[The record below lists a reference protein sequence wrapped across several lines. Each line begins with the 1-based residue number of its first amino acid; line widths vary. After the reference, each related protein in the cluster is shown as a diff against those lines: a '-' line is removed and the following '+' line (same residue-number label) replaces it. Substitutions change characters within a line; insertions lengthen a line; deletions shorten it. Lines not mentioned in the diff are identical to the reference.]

1 MDNNSLSP
9 PAISG
14 IFSHFFLGPFFFDMS
29 LNKRNYSLLGL
40 LVLMW
45 GSSFLLID
53 RSLLFFS
60 PEQVVGYRL
69 FIGAI
74 TMMLVAFFY
83 GKKFPR
89 SITPWLHFIV
99 YAVIGNILP
108 YLLIAK
114 GQVTITSGMAGL
126 LMAIMPLVTLVLA
139 HFFLPNDKL
148 NRYKAFGFVIGI
160 SGVLFILSPSLR
172 DGSNTLIGI
181 LLVLSAACAYGV
193 NTIIASRLPS
203 YDPIVSSACVLLIAS
218 TLSFFI
224 WPGVFFIDFSGV
236 PLLSGA
242 SLILLGILPTGLAA
256 LVYFI
261 IINSAGATFLSN
273 INYLIPVVAFF
284 LGALLLGEDILLSN
298 LLALVLI
305 ISGIFVSRFK
315 S

>member
-1 MDNNSLSP
+1 
-9 PAISG
+9 
-14 IFSHFFLGPFFFDMS
+14 
-29 LNKRNYSLLGL
+29 
-40 LVLMW
+40 
-45 GSSFLLID
+45 
-53 RSLLFFS
+53 
-60 PEQVVGYRL
+60 
-69 FIGAI
+69 
-74 TMMLVAFFY
+74 
-83 GKKFPR
+83 
-89 SITPWLHFIV
+89 
-99 YAVIGNILP
+99 
-108 YLLIAK
+108 
-114 GQVTITSGMAGL
+114 MAGL

-224 WPGVFFIDFSGV
+224 WPDVFFIDFSGV

>member
-1 MDNNSLSP
+1 
-9 PAISG
+9 
-14 IFSHFFLGPFFFDMS
+14 
-29 LNKRNYSLLGL
+29 
-40 LVLMW
+40 VLMW

-60 PEQVVGYRL
+60 PEQIVGYRL

-83 GKKFPR
+83 GKQFPR
-89 SITPWLHFIV
+89 AITTWLHYFVFAI
-99 YAVIGNILP
+99 IGSLLP
-108 YLLIAK
+108 YLLIAT

-139 HFFLPNDKL
+139 HFFLPDDKL
-148 NRYKAFGFVIGI
+148 TRYKAFGFVIGI
-160 SGVLFILSPSLR
+160 SGVLFILSPSLS
-172 DGSNTLIGI
+172 DGSNTFIGI
-181 LLVLSAACAYGV
+181 LMVLAAACAYGV
-193 NTIIASRLPS
+193 NTIITSRLPS
-203 YDPIVSSACVLLIAS
+203 YDPIVSSASVLLIAS
-218 TLSFFI
+218 MLSFLI
-224 WPGVFFIDFSGV
+224 WPSIFFIDFSSI
-236 PLLSGA
+236 PLLSGS
-242 SLILLGILPTGLAA
+242 SLILLGVLPTGLAA

-284 LGALLLGEDILLSN
+284 LGAFLLGEDILLSN
-298 LLALVLI
+298 LVALILI

>member
-1 MDNNSLSP
+1 
-9 PAISG
+9 
-14 IFSHFFLGPFFFDMS
+14 MS
-29 LNKRNYSLLGL
+29 ANKRNYLLLGL

-45 GSSFLLID
+45 GSSFLLIEV
-53 RSLLFFS
+53 SLDGFI
-60 PEQVVGYRL
+60 PKEIVGFRL

-74 TMMLVAFFY
+74 TMICVSLFY
-83 GKKFPR
+83 GKRFPKTL
-89 SITPWLHFIV
+89 TPWLHFIV

-108 YLLIAK
+108 YLLIAT
-114 GQVTITSGMAGL
+114 GQKDITSGMAGL

-139 HFFLPNDKL
+139 HFFLPDDKL
-148 NRYKAFGFVIGI
+148 TRYKVLGFIIGI
-160 SGVLFILSPSLR
+160 SGVLFILSPSLS

-181 LLVLSAACAYGV
+181 LLVLAAACAYGV

-218 TLSFFI
+218 TLSFCI
-224 WPGVFFIDFSGV
+224 WPGILFVNFSDV
-236 PLLSGA
+236 PLLSIA

-298 LLALVLI
+298 LLALLLI